1 MMYCAILGAVILVGI
16 RNTVIFLFV
25 FMKETLLAG

>member
-1 MMYCAILGAVILVGI
+1 MYCAIVRTVILVGI
-16 RNTVIFLFV
+16 RNTVIILFV